1 MRHPCLP
8 LEVCELIVDSVP
20 EQRRWWEVD
29 DEEDSSF
36 TFRMCALTCSDWL
49 PRARVH
55 LYRTLNIT
63 SSLQLDKVL
72 TTLAVV
78 PDLAKLVHRLHV
90 PYGGKYIPFAQPY
103 FVKQFCNLRSLNYVY
118 RTPGAIDC
126 FPHNHHLLVARFPLT
141 ELVIEGDLQNL
152 QRSWC
157 KIFRLI
163 WSLRELE
170 SLKLNVASSSSLTD
184 AEIQLL
190 STARRAWSCAQLKR
204 LVLVVSS
211 IAPASRVC
219 IVDSPLS
226 RPVSCCAGQGCE
238 QCRTLHHMQLLA
250 STGLRTFYRSSLV
263 TFPL

>member
-1 MRHPCLP
+1 MRHSCLP

-219 IVDSPLS
+219 IIDSQLS
-226 RPVSCCAGQGCE
+226 CLVSCCAGQGSQCE
-238 QCRTLHHMQLLA
+238 
-250 STGLRTFYRSSLV
+250 
-263 TFPL
+263 